1 MTVVPTKHRWK
12 CSRSVGSDLPDMCPE
27 NDPQNASQ
35 KRLDVPIEADLYRD
49 LEMVMAEGGWTS
61 KAAFVRDL
69 IHSKVHGETAEDP
82 VVRQLRAELAAV
94 SEERDR
100 YMAVVE
106 QKTRAL
112 SQSTLENRTLRAR
125 DLTRAVD
132 LEALAF
138 TMDVMRFLAEGGTHT
153 VQSILQATP
162 EGWRVEGLG
171 PWLEALFGSLS
182 EAGFLVQMKEGYRWY
197 QG

>member
-1 MTVVPTKHRWK
+1 MSEVAQE
-12 CSRSVGSDLPDMCPE
+12 SDRSKPV
-27 NDPQNASQ
+27 
-35 KRLDVPIEADLYRD
+35 RLDVQIPP
-49 LEMVMAEGGWTS
+49 EMDDHIQAAMAEGGWTS

-69 IHSKVHGETAEDP
+69 IHSRVHGETAEDP

-112 SQSTLENRTLRAR
+112 FQSTSENRTLRAR

-132 LEALAF
+132 LEGLAF

-153 VQSILQATP
+153 VQSILQETP
-162 EGWRVEGLG
+162 DGWRMEGFG

-197 QG
+197 QA

>member
-1 MTVVPTKHRWK
+1 MSHSTPIRVEIQ
-12 CSRSVGSDLPDMCPE
+12 L
-27 NDPQNASQ
+27 ASKEQ
-35 KRLDVPIEADLYRD
+35 
-49 LEMVMAEGGWTS
+49 LEQIDHEVLKGGWGNRSSFLRECVTRVLS
-61 KAAFVRDL
+61 
-69 IHSKVHGETAEDP
+69 GESTEDP

-112 SQSTLENRTLRAR
+112 SQSTSENRTLRAR

-162 EGWRVEGLG
+162 EGWRMEGFG